1 MALSAN
7 ETYVKAK
14 EAANNT
20 TKFVNKINSILSN
33 LKDFSNDLIMIN
45 NKIGESVI
53 ANDIISCSRDATN
66 NLNKEIEKA
75 ITAAKKASTEAVSN
89 CNSYITYLEND
100 YNSNLEEGKDKI
112 YLQRLKISVHSD
124 TNSRVNNTN
133 TVVINKSKTGSNSVN
148 TLTSI
153 ANNNSVNTNVA
164 NENPNVKNE
173 STSESVSSDTSV
185 SNTNNDVKSTTET
198 VVNNADNNST
208 NNVKSESGVNTNNP
222 DEIDNYLNNII
233 VNLETSNINS
243 NDIADWDEI
252 INQFLINNN
261 MRDKISSV
269 TIENKTLI
277 FHATNRTK
285 YTFRGVKSL
294 HSVLLSMKRY
304 LK

>member
-7 ETYVKAK
+7 ETYLKAK

-53 ANDIISCSRDATN
+53 ADDIISCSRDATN

-112 YLQRLKISVHSD
+112 YLQRLEISVNSD

-148 TLTSI
+148 TATSI
-153 ANNNSVNTNVA
+153 ANNNSVNTNIG

-208 NNVKSESGVNTNNP
+208 NNVKSESGVNINNP
-222 DEIDNYLNNII
+222 DEINNYLNNII